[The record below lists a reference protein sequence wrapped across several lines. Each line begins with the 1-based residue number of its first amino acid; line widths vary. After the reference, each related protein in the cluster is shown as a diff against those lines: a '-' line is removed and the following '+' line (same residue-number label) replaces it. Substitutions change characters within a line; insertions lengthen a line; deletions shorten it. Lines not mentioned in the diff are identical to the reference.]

1 MLVMMGATRFRPRSQ
16 LWEFLALGLYAE
28 ATSRGKR
35 NEWTSYLFIVR
46 RETLWLAC
54 AVKVHVM
61 KSKGRSTPIVFPR
74 CRRAFCVCCP
84 SIIVIHT

>member
-1 MLVMMGATRFRPRSQ
+1 MMGATRFRPRSH

-54 AVKVHVM
+54 AVKVATRNEIERAINADRVPAL
-61 KSKGRSTPIVFPR
+61 SPR
-74 CRRAFCVCCP
+74 FLCMLSEHHR
-84 SIIVIHT
+84 HT